1 MNDTIPSRLARLRAA
16 MRAESVAACLIP
28 SADPHLSEYLP
39 RHWQARAYFSG
50 FTGSAGTL
58 VVTRDFAGMW
68 TDSRYFEQAGR
79 QLEGTG
85 ITLMRSHVQHTPEP
99 VAWLCGHL
107 AAGDILAVAGDS
119 LALMAE
125 RRLRDAMQAIGIRLR
140 TDLDVPG
147 AAWEDRPPLP
157 RAPVVEHA
165 PAYAITSRTDKLRRV
180 RDAMARAGATHHLI
194 SALDDIAWI
203 TNLRGGDV
211 EYNPVFLSHLL
222 VEAERCTLFVDAGK
236 FDAALRGQL
245 SADGIGLAD
254 YTAVTDALSALDTG
268 ARLMY
273 APTHVAAAVIDVLP
287 ATATRIERP
296 NPSTHMKAVKS
307 GAEMEHVRATM
318 RKDGV
323 ALVRGFRR
331 IEHAVARGDTVT
343 ELDVASI
350 LREERSTQDGFSSE
364 SFPTIAG
371 YMANGALPHYQ
382 ATAQDHATLEPAGLL
397 LVDSGGQ
404 YPGGTTDIT
413 RVWALG
419 PTTDEQRRDY
429 TLVLK
434 GMINLSAARFP
445 AGASGQQ
452 LDTLARAPLW
462 AAGMDYGHGTGHG
475 VGYFLN
481 VHEGP
486 HGISPPRPGLQLVAL
501 EPGMITSIEPGLYRP
516 GKHGVR
522 HENLVAVRVASE
534 GDFGTFLEFETLT
547 LCPFDTRAIEP
558 SLLSANERDWLDR
571 YHARV
576 EEVLRPRLDDDADR
590 AWLHA
595 RCAPLC

>member
-1 MNDTIPSRLARLRAA
+1 MNDTISPRLARLRAA

-58 VVTRDFAGMW
+58 VVTLDFAGMW
-68 TDSRYFEQAGR
+68 TDSRYFEQAER
-79 QLEGTG
+79 QLGGTG
-85 ITLMRSHVQHTPEP
+85 ITLMRSRIQHTPEP
-99 VAWLCGHL
+99 IAWLCGHL
-107 AAGDILAVAGDS
+107 AAGDALAVAGDS

-125 RRLRDAMQAIGIRLR
+125 RRLRDEVQTIGARLR

-147 AAWEDRPPLP
+147 LAWKDRPPLP
-157 RAPVVEHA
+157 QAPVFEH
-165 PAYAITSRTDKLRRV
+165 PARYVD
-180 RDAMARAGATHHLI
+180 MARRAKLARLRAAMTEVRATHHLL
-194 SALDDIAWI
+194 SPLDDIAWL
-203 TNLRGGDV
+203 TNLRGGDID
-211 EYNPVFLSHLL
+211 YNPVFLAHLL
-222 VEAERCTLFVDAGK
+222 IDAQSCTVFADPGK
-236 FDAALRGQL
+236 FSAALRTAL
-245 SADGIGLAD
+245 ADDDVALAD
-254 YTAVTDALSALDTG
+254 YTTVTEALARLGDHDAILYDPSRMAVSVASALPDNVTHIEQTN
-268 ARLMY
+268 
-273 APTHVAAAVIDVLP
+273 PTTL
-287 ATATRIERP
+287 
-296 NPSTHMKAVKS
+296 MKAVKS
-307 GAEMEHVRATM
+307 PAELANIRTAM
-318 RKDGV
+318 REDGI

-331 IEHAVARGDTVT
+331 IEQSVADGNAIT
-343 ELDVASI
+343 ELDVSSI
-350 LREERSTQDGFSSE
+350 LLEERSARDGFRSE

-382 ATAQDHATLEPAGLL
+382 ATARDHATLKATGLL

-404 YPGGTTDIT
+404 YLGGTTDIT

-419 PTTDEQRRDY
+419 ATTDEQRRDY

-445 AGASGQQ
+445 AGASGPQ
-452 LDTLARAPLW
+452 LDALARAPLW
-462 AAGMDYGHGTGHG
+462 AAGVDYGHGTGHG

-486 HGISPPRPGLQLVAL
+486 HGISPPRPGMPLVAL
-501 EPGMITSIEPGLYRP
+501 QPGMISSIEPGLYRP
-516 GKHGVR
+516 GKHGIR
-522 HENLVAVRVASE
+522 HENLVVVRAACE
-534 GDFGTFLEFETLT
+534 NAFGAFLEFETLS

-558 SLLSANERDWLDR
+558 SLLSADERDWLNR
-571 YHARV
+571 YHAQV
-576 EEVLRPRLDDDADR
+576 EGTLRPLLDDAADI